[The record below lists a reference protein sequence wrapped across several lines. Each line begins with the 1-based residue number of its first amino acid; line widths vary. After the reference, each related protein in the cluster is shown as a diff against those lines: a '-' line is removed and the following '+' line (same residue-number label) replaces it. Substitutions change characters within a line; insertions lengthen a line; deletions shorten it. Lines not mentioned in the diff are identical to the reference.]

1 MEVTLHNVSKKFG
14 EVIAVDDLSLKIE
27 DKEFMVLLGPS
38 GCGKTTALRIIAGL
52 ENPDSGDIYI
62 GDKLV
67 NDLPPKDRN
76 VAMVFQSYAIY
87 PYMSVFD
94 NIAFPLKIAKLP
106 KEEITEK
113 VQNVAELLRIK
124 GLLKRKPRALSGGQ
138 RQRVALGRAIVR
150 EPDIFLMDEPL
161 SNLDAKLRVHMRAEL
176 IRIHDKVK
184 ATTIYV
190 THDQLE
196 AMSMGDRIAILDRGL
211 LQQVDTPTN
220 IYNHPKNVFIGG
232 FIGSPSMNMIDGAF
246 IEKDGDIVLDFEF
259 FVFDPSEDIKEIV
272 KKTQTTEFI
281 LGVRPEHVKISKE
294 KTKNA
299 IKAEVDI
306 IEPVGRELQVY
317 LSIGEKSIVAITTPA
332 QTLKI
337 GEEVWFSLDERK
349 IHLFDKKTEKPIL

>member
-1 MEVTLHNVSKKFG
+1 MDVTLHNVSKKFG
-14 EVIAVDDLSLKIE
+14 EVIAVDDLSLEIE
-27 DKEFMVLLGPS
+27 DREFMVLLGPS
-38 GCGKTTALRIIAGL
+38 GCGKTTTLRMIAGL
-52 ENPDSGDIYI
+52 ETPDSGEIYI

-67 NDLPPKDRN
+67 NALPPKDRN

-106 KEEITEK
+106 KKEIAEK
-113 VQNVAELLRIK
+113 VQNVTELLRIE
-124 GLLKRKPRALSGGQ
+124 GLLKRKPKALSGGQ

-176 IRIHDKVK
+176 IRLHDKVE

-196 AMSMGDRIAILDRGL
+196 AMSMGDRTAILESGL
-211 LQQVDTPTN
+211 LQQVDTPSN
-220 IYNHPKNVFIGG
+220 IYNHPKNVFIAG

-246 IEKDGDIVLDFEF
+246 VEKDGDIVLDFGF
-259 FVFDPSEDIKEIV
+259 FVFDPSADIKEIL
-272 KKTQTTEFI
+272 KKTKTTEFI

-299 IKAEVDI
+299 IKAKVDI

-337 GEEVWFSLDERK
+337 GEEVWFLLDERR

>member
-1 MEVTLHNVSKKFG
+1 MDVTLHNVSKKFG
-14 EVIAVDDLSLKIE
+14 EVIAVDDLSLEIE
-27 DKEFMVLLGPS
+27 DREFMVLLGPS
-38 GCGKTTALRIIAGL
+38 GCGKTTTLRMIAGL
-52 ENPDSGDIYI
+52 ETPDSGEIYI

-67 NDLPPKDRN
+67 NALPPKDRN

-106 KEEITEK
+106 KKEIAEK
-113 VQNVAELLRIK
+113 VQNVAELLRIE
-124 GLLKRKPRALSGGQ
+124 GLLKRKPKALSGGQ

-176 IRIHDKVK
+176 IRLHDKVE

-196 AMSMGDRIAILDRGL
+196 AMSMGDRTAILESGL
-211 LQQVDTPTN
+211 LQQVDTPSN
-220 IYNHPKNVFIGG
+220 IYNHPKNVFIAG

-246 IEKDGDIVLDFEF
+246 IEKDGDIVLDFGF
-259 FVFDPSEDIKEIV
+259 FVFDPSADIKEIL
-272 KKTQTTEFI
+272 KKTKTTEFI

-299 IKAEVDI
+299 IKAKVDI

-337 GEEVWFSLDERK
+337 GEEVWFLLDERR

>member
-1 MEVTLHNVSKKFG
+1 MDVTLHNVSKKFG
-14 EVIAVDDLSLKIE
+14 EVIAVDDLSLEIE
-27 DKEFMVLLGPS
+27 DREFMVLLGPS
-38 GCGKTTALRIIAGL
+38 GCGKTTTLRMIAGL
-52 ENPDSGDIYI
+52 ETPDSGEIYI

-67 NDLPPKDRN
+67 NALPPKDRN

-106 KEEITEK
+106 KKEIAEK
-113 VQNVAELLRIK
+113 VQNVAELLRIE
-124 GLLKRKPRALSGGQ
+124 GLLKRKPKALSGGQ

-176 IRIHDKVK
+176 IRLHDKVE

-196 AMSMGDRIAILDRGL
+196 AMSMGDRTAILESGL
-211 LQQVDTPTN
+211 LQQVDTPSN
-220 IYNHPKNVFIGG
+220 IYNHPKNVFIAG

-246 IEKDGDIVLDFEF
+246 IEKDGDIVLDFGF
-259 FVFDPSEDIKEIV
+259 FVFDPSADIKEIL
-272 KKTQTTEFI
+272 KKTKTTEFI

-299 IKAEVDI
+299 IEAKVDI

-337 GEEVWFSLDERK
+337 GEEVWFLLDERR